1 MALALFWICA
11 CHAFGQE
18 DPRPPCEVAPEPAYA
33 EVGGDPRVGI
43 WKGAA
48 LATWTPP
55 ACIGWPATKDGVVI
69 ALAGRFRHDGSSTDL
84 LRRFGAVSAL
94 RGIRYWSVSDKRW
107 RVLIADA
114 TAIGDKV
121 AKQRRENYSPSEFK
135 PGEDLYFVQADSR
148 STGEV
153 IYRLRVREANN
164 DRIVIA
170 TENTS
175 PVRALLITLFDPGE
189 LKSVYFLER
198 RGGGVWNFYALST
211 AAGRYADGNDASL
224 INRAAAFYRHFSG
237 VATDG
242 RPPLAP

>member
-1 MALALFWICA
+1 MALA
-11 CHAFGQE
+11 
-18 DPRPPCEVAPEPAYA
+18 P
-33 EVGGDPRVGI
+33 
-43 WKGAA
+43 
-48 LATWTPP
+48 WTPP
-55 ACIGWPATKDGVVI
+55 ACIGWPAIKDGVVV
-69 ALAGRFRHDGSSTDL
+69 ALAGRFRHEGSSADL

-107 RVLIADA
+107 RVLITDA
-114 TAIGDKV
+114 AAIGDKD
-121 AKQRRENYSPSEFK
+121 AKQRRENYSISELNAGEIK

-148 STGEV
+148 STGDV
-153 IYRLRVREANN
+153 IYRLRVHEANN

-175 PVRALLITLFDPGE
+175 PVRALLLTLFDPGE

-198 RGGGVWNFYALST
+198 RGGGVWNFYALSA

-237 VATDG
+237 AATDG